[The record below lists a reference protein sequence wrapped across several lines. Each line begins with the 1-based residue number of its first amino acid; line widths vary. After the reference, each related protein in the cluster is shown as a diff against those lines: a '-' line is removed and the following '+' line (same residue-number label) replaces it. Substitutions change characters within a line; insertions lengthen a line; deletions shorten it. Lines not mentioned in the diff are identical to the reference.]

1 MLFMAAQGDSQK
13 FKNYSIKAVPCL
25 KGSIN
30 DVWTIDSTGKLIKS
44 SEHKTRSFK
53 VSEYN

>member
-1 MLFMAAQGDSQK
+1 MLFMAVQGDSQK
-13 FKNYSIKAVPCL
+13 FKNDSIKAVPCL
-25 KGSIN
+25 KGSTN

-44 SEHKTRSFK
+44 SEHKTCSFK